1 MSHLPLQLRGYL
13 AAHPLPG
20 EKVIFRTSLH
30 WLFFLWPIVIMLLSI
45 SGFFGIAIFAFEGE
59 RKAEALGSIGV
70 LAMMFLFLTGLM
82 ILVFRLIHYMT
93 SEFVITNRRLV
104 MKEGLIKRTT
114 MELVPSKIDSI
125 AVQQSILGRML
136 GYGSI
141 RVAVAMESQI
151 FHMIVRPIEFRS
163 HIQAQAAS

>member
-1 MSHLPLQLRGYL
+1 MGRSTQLRGYL

-20 EKVIFRTSLH
+20 EEVVFRTSLH
-30 WLFFLWPIVIMLLSI
+30 WLFFLWPIVLMLVSVL
-45 SGFFGIAIFAFEGE
+45 GFFGIAAFAFEGE
-59 RKAEALGSIGV
+59 QKFATIGV
-70 LAMMFLFLTGLM
+70 IGILAVMCLFIAGVL
-82 ILVFRLIHYMT
+82 ILLGRLIHYLT

-104 MKEGLIKRTT
+104 MKEGLFSRTT

-125 AVQQSILGRML
+125 AVQQGIFGRIF

-151 FHMIVRPIEFRS
+151 FHFISRPIEFRS
-163 HIQAQAAS
+163 HIQAQAVS